1 MSFDVSSLAFD
12 AAGLV
17 TVVVQDRLTG
27 EIRMVAHANDEAV
40 RATLDTGRA
49 HFFSRSR
56 QALWMKG
63 ESSGH
68 TLAVHEVW
76 TDCDKDALVYL
87 VDPAGPTCHTGCESC
102 FFEKVHAPAEAA
114 RALPALSVLEQLLQS
129 RVSSTAKKSYTRSL
143 IEGGA
148 SKIGAKLREEA
159 DELARAIA
167 DESDA
172 QVAAEAADVLYHAM
186 VGLLSRGVPMRQVLA
201 VLASR
206 LGVSGHDEKASRPK

>member
-1 MSFDVSSLAFD
+1 MSFDVTSLSFD
-12 AAGLV
+12 ASGLV

-27 EIRMVAHANDEAV
+27 EIRMVAHANEEAV
-40 RATLDTGRA
+40 RATLSTGRA

-102 FFEKVHAPAEAA
+102 FFERVQVSGETA

-129 RVSSTAKKSYTRSL
+129 RISSTATKSYTRSL
-143 IEGGA
+143 IEGGPP
-148 SKIGAKLREEA
+148 KIGAKLREEA

-186 VGLLSRGVPMRQVLA
+186 VGLLSRGVPLRQVIA

-206 LGVSGHDEKASRPK
+206 LGVSGHDEKASRK